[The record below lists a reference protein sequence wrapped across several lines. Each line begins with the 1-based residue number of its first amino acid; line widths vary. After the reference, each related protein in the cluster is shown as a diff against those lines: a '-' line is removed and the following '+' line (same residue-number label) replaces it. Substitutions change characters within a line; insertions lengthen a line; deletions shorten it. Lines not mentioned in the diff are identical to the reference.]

1 MNRWWNKSAGCAS
14 SCSSAG
20 PEPARGAR
28 SSSDVS
34 TLCGVYA
41 WATRSSWGCAAFCDG
56 ACAESNRT
64 RTYYLSILKR
74 KKEERRPEEDHRACL
89 CLARK
94 LRILSPPRDLAQHSC
109 GNQHMVAPSPEPG
122 GSKDIYRCRP
132 RVSWEVI
139 STWED
144 HSSVHSVTLLAQL
157 VRASA
162 ARKPWAF
169 AISAA
174 AKVASGDSRRNTR
187 SPSPYRRHRYR

>member
-1 MNRWWNKSAGCAS
+1 MLCLCLRAS
-14 SCSSAG
+14 YFSWCSLLYAEFTRGGLLSSAVLSLL
-20 PEPARGAR
+20 AH
-28 SSSDVS
+28 
-34 TLCGVYA
+34 L
-41 WATRSSWGCAAFCDG
+41 
-56 ACAESNRT
+56 SNDWT
-64 RTYYLSILKR
+64 RTYYPSILKR
-74 KKEERRPEEDHRACL
+74 KKEERRPEENHRAQL
-89 CLARK
+89 LLARK
-94 LRILSPPRDLAQHSC
+94 LHTLSPSRDLAQHSC

-174 AKVASGDSRRNTR
+174 AKAASGDSRRNTR
-187 SPSPYRRHRYR
+187 SPSPYRRHRYQ